1 MKAVKDKTVAGALKR
16 SLDSRSV
23 KPPKT
28 HPWRQGKAQ
37 TYEERQEN
45 HDICASCTT
54 SYVDDLAKR
63 AEIIIGDPEGFRH
76 TAIVVTRYPSACEL
90 YRKTVQGEADADI
103 APSCH
108 FLLARADLG
117 VLCLLYTKYRE
128 FLANKK
134 KNEIIIH

>member
-1 MKAVKDKTVAGALKR
+1 MKQVKDRTVAGALKR

-45 HDICASCTT
+45 HDICTECTT
-54 SYVDDLAKR
+54 DYIADLGKR
-63 AEIIIGDPEGFRH
+63 AEIIISDPEGFRH
-76 TAIVVTRYPSACEL
+76 TAIVFARYPAACEL
-90 YRKTVQGEADADI
+90 YRKTIQGEADADV

-117 VLCLLYTKYRE
+117 VLCILYTKYRE

-134 KNEIIIH
+134 KNEIVIH